1 MDKEIVLEILQFQF
15 QPQFA
20 QVGTKVME
28 METVLSHMNQSF
40 VTLDLL
46 AMDQEVVSLLL
57 FLLLQHAQV
66 DISQTDKEI
75 VFQMLYLK
83 LHVPVDLHLMEKET
97 ASGNHH

>member
-1 MDKEIVLEILQFQF
+1 
-15 QPQFA
+15 
-20 QVGTKVME
+20 ME
-28 METVLSHMNQSF
+28 METVLYHLNQSF

-46 AMDQEVVSLLL
+46 AMDQEVASQLL
-57 FLLLQHAQV
+57 FQLLQHAQV

-83 LHVPVDLHLMEKET
+83 LHALVDLPLMEKET